1 MPRKG
6 KRSQA
11 AKLRYQKFHEFRCAS
26 TTEQAECVGPQN
38 SGKAK
43 MSVTSNASVKQVC
56 QLDATHVPQVSY
68 ADIVKTGLINDD
80 QCVAVPSN
88 PDCVNLRE
96 QTSIRQASYAD
107 IVKTGLISDDQCVA
121 GPSNPDYVNLR
132 DQPSEQYVCASRS
145 QASVKYGKSR
155 NQQCTCNSLTFLAF
169 LHENEN
175 LSREDL
181 DLVLDKGNLM
191 YNEAKKKFPKHIH
204 LTTDELPDIVPS
216 RTCIQYVDMTQLS
229 RYGTFGDPLPGAVD
243 SFLDLEAGL
252 SCLLSDVQYAL
263 LLMRGLCIAVFRTM
277 SGRYG
282 FFFDPHP
289 RTVKGLPL
297 PLDSRAP
304 GTGVM
309 VTFTHLSDMIDR
321 LIKYHKTL
329 ETNASCNYELKP
341 VAFVNLND
349 PKPVA
354 FVNLNDPKPVA
365 FVNLNDPKPVAFV
378 NLNDP
383 KPVAFVNLNDPN
395 LDKTSQATTHT
406 AAVSTFALD
415 DNVLHDISR
424 KLSKLG

>member
-263 LLMRGLCIAVFRTM
+263 LLMRGLCIAVFRPCLA
-277 SGRYG
+277 
-282 FFFDPHP
+282 D
-289 RTVKGLPL
+289 TVSL
-297 PLDSRAP
+297 
-304 GTGVM
+304 
-309 VTFTHLSDMIDR
+309 
-321 LIKYHKTL
+321 
-329 ETNASCNYELKP
+329 
-341 VAFVNLND
+341 
-349 PKPVA
+349 
-354 FVNLNDPKPVA
+354 
-365 FVNLNDPKPVAFV
+365 
-378 NLNDP
+378 
-383 KPVAFVNLNDPN
+383 
-395 LDKTSQATTHT
+395 THT
-406 AAVSTFALD
+406 PEQ
-415 DNVLHDISR
+415 
-424 KLSKLG
+424 